1 MRKASKV
8 LFLVGGIVS
17 CVEALS
23 YLIMGIVFIF
33 LGASEDFKNDL
44 LKNYSASDLVR
55 DLGNGVTPA
64 DAVQAIQAMYVALGV
79 IFIIGIFISAVNAVL
94 AFKARNSNNKVLFIL
109 NIVFGFISGCIINAI
124 GGILAVASPSEDTAQ
139 IE

>member
-1 MRKASKV
+1 MRNASKV

-33 LGASEDFKNDL
+33 LGTSEDVKNDL
-44 LKNYSASDLVR
+44 LKNYSASDLMR

-64 DAVQAIQAMYVALGV
+64 DAVQAVQAMYVALGV
-79 IFIIGIFISAVNAVL
+79 IFIIGIFLSAVNAVL

>member
-33 LGASEDFKNDL
+33 LGTSEDFKNDL